1 MTPGLVCVCVN
12 KSQNAEDGVCRAI
25 DAFKKHKIYYFHN
38 LIHKLDRVTGKERAY
53 ANETLLV

>member
-12 KSQNAEDGVCRAI
+12 KSQNAEDGGCRAI
-25 DAFKKHKIYYFHN
+25 DAFKKQTNYFHN
-38 LIHKLDRVTGKERAY
+38 LIHKFDRVNGKERAY